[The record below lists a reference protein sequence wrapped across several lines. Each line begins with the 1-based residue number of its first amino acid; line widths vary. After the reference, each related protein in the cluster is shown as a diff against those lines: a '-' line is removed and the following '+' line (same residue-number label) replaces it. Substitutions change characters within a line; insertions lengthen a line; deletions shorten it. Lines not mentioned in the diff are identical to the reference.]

1 MNPYAF
7 RSHDAT
13 RMTDEADDPRPP
25 FFHDIDR
32 ILYSRAYSRY
42 IDKTQV
48 FYLVE
53 NDHITHRV
61 LHVQLVSKI
70 ARTIGYFLNLNL
82 DLIEAISLGH
92 DVGHSPFGHN
102 GETIISDFCKKHGCG
117 IFEHN
122 VQGFRLF
129 HQIENE
135 GRGNNLTVQVLDGII
150 CHNGEIL
157 TNHYSFNPH
166 KTQQQLM
173 DEYARSLHD
182 SSVSREMKPMTL
194 EGCVMRISDVIAYVG
209 RDIEDAITL
218 RLIDRE
224 GIPKEVMQ
232 VLGNQNREIV
242 NCLIID
248 LVNNSFGKDHLCFSD
263 EVYSALKALMDWNY
277 RNIYRNPKKMV
288 QDEKIKNMFNVV
300 METCLNGL
308 ESNSLHTPIMSYLDE
323 MITTYREE
331 NDNARIVADYVSG
344 MTDKYLISTFKEL
357 TLPKSFGMGFQVLD
371 KLK

>member
-1 MNPYAF
+1 
-7 RSHDAT
+7 
-13 RMTDEADDPRPP
+13 
-25 FFHDIDR
+25 
-32 ILYSRAYSRY
+32 
-42 IDKTQV
+42 
-48 FYLVE
+48 
-53 NDHITHRV
+53 
-61 LHVQLVSKI
+61 
-70 ARTIGYFLNLNL
+70 
-82 DLIEAISLGH
+82 
-92 DVGHSPFGHN
+92 
-102 GETIISDFCKKHGCG
+102 
-117 IFEHN
+117 
-122 VQGFRLF
+122 
-129 HQIENE
+129 
-135 GRGNNLTVQVLDGII
+135 
-150 CHNGEIL
+150 
-157 TNHYSFNPH
+157 
-166 KTQQQLM
+166 M

-224 GIPKEVMQ
+224 GIPKEVTQ

-277 RNIYRNPKKMV
+277 CNIYRNPKKMV

-300 METCLNGL
+300 METCLIDL
-308 ESNSLHTPIMSYLDE
+308 VSNSLHTPIMSYLDE

-357 TLPKSFGMGFQVLD
+357 TLPKSFGMGF
-371 KLK
+371 